1 MVKLEKMSIE
11 QYKPWRDSKI
21 KFYAEEK
28 AQVGNVSA
36 EEAMQ
41 ASKRQFE
48 QILPDGLNTLGNY
61 LFNVKDEDSDHI
73 VGSLWI
79 KVRDEGKEMFIYGI
93 EMDET
98 ARGKGYGRQTIE
110 ALEALVKKM
119 GIPKIS
125 LHVFG
130 YNEVAINLYKSS
142 GYETTNILMSKVL
155 SE

>member
-61 LFNVKDEDSDHI
+61 LFNVKDEDSDHSR
-73 VGSLWI
+73 G
-79 KVRDEGKEMFIYGI
+79 FF
-93 EMDET
+93 MD
-98 ARGKGYGRQTIE
+98 KG
-110 ALEALVKKM
+110 
-119 GIPKIS
+119 P
-125 LHVFG
+125 
-130 YNEVAINLYKSS
+130 
-142 GYETTNILMSKVL
+142 
-155 SE
+155 